1 MTKKV
6 KALIN
11 VEKLVLNIGEV
22 YFNYE
27 DDAEDCTNCPCEEFS
42 EENNAKAN
50 VQHGVEQTNDMIN
63 KLIEQYAG
71 GFKTCCSNKETET
84 K

>member
-27 DDAEDCTNCPCEEFS
+27 DDVEDCTNCSCGEMEED
-42 EENNAKAN
+42 NIKAN
-50 VQHGVEQTNDMIN
+50 VQHGVEQTNDMIT
-63 KLIEQYAG
+63 KLSQCPLPVEGEAC
-71 GFKTCCSNKETET
+71 KSLS
-84 K
+84 

>member
-27 DDAEDCTNCPCEEFS
+27 DDVEDCTNCSCGEMEED
-42 EENNAKAN
+42 NIKAN

-63 KLIEQYAG
+63 KLIEQYAS
-71 GFKTCCSNKETET
+71 GFKISYPNKESDT